1 MGFAEYKKFDPVE
14 LSKEVLAKWKQ
25 ENCFE
30 NVVKARQGAPKF
42 VFFEGPPSANGKPG
56 IHHVMARSIKDAYC
70 RYKTQ
75 RGFLVNRK
83 AGWDTHGLPVELGV
97 EKMLGITKEDIGK
110 KISVDD
116 YNMAC
121 RKEVMKDTAEW
132 VALTEQI
139 GYWVDMDNPYITYDN
154 RYIETLWYLLKD
166 LYNKGLLYKGYTIQP
181 YSPAAGTG
189 LSSHELNQPGCYRD
203 VKDTTATVQ
212 FQVRKDEKSAFL
224 FKGASLDGNVGEQ
237 YSLEEGE
244 LFFIAWTTTP
254 WTLPSN
260 VALCVGPNIDYVRVA
275 SFNPYSGKPAVYVV
289 AKDLLGS
296 NFNPKAADIPLADY
310 KPGDKL
316 VPYKVLDCFK
326 GKQLEG
332 IRYCQLLPWILPEEN
347 TMRVICGDFV
357 STEEGTGIVHIAPTF
372 GADDDRVGKQN
383 NIAPFTLKDKEG
395 VWRPMVDRT
404 GKFYK
409 VEDLDADFVS
419 TRVKE
424 GYLKFAGRYVKNAYD
439 SSLAPDAETLDVDIC
454 VQMKQEGKAF
464 RIEKHVHSYPHC
476 WRTDKPVLYYPLD
489 SWFIKATAVRDE
501 MIELNK
507 QINWKPESTGTGRFG
522 KWLENLQDW
531 NLSRSRYWG
540 TPLPIWR
547 TEDKK
552 EEKCIG
558 SVSELYAEVEKSVE
572 AGVMKSNPFKEKG
585 FVPGDFSDENYN
597 RIDVHKPYIDEIVLV
612 SPGGKPMYRESDLID
627 VWFDSGAMPY
637 AQEWLKALGTPEF
650 GQTADFIAEGVDQ
663 TRGWFY
669 TLHAIHT
676 MVSHT
681 PAFRTVVSNGL
692 VLDKKGEK
700 MSKRLGNAVDP
711 FEQLEKYGPD
721 ALRWYMLTNA
731 QPWDNLKFD
740 EAGVDEVRRKFFGTL
755 YNTYSFFALYGNVD
769 KFDAKAQEV
778 PVANRP
784 EIDRWIISYLNSLIR
799 DVKNCYDNYDVT
811 TAGRM
816 IQEFV
821 CDHLSNWYVRLNR
834 KRFWGGTMNED
845 KLAAYQTLYSCLETV
860 AILAAPIAP
869 FYMDRLFLDL
879 NAVSGRHKEQSVHM
893 TLMPEEDES
902 LIDKDLEE
910 RMALAQKSTS
920 MVLALRR
927 KVNIKVRQPLS
938 KIMIPVIDSRLQ
950 EQLQK
955 VQGIVLSEVNVKQIE
970 FITDTEG
977 LITKK
982 IKPMF
987 KTLGKK
993 YGRQMKE
1000 ISSAFANF
1008 TQKDIS
1014 AIERSEEYTLSLP
1027 SGDVVLQKGDYEIS
1041 SEDMPGWLV
1050 ATEGALTLALDI
1062 QITDDLR
1069 REGTA
1074 RELVN
1079 RIQNLRK
1086 DSGFEVTDRISVTV
1100 EAKED
1105 VVRSLEGENNFSD
1118 YVCAQTLANSLV
1130 IAQPSE
1136 MEGAEEVEWEDG
1148 KTLKIKVER

>member
-1 MGFAEYKKFDPVE
+1 
-14 LSKEVLAKWKQ
+14 
-25 ENCFE
+25 
-30 NVVKARQGAPKF
+30 
-42 VFFEGPPSANGKPG
+42 
-56 IHHVMARSIKDAYC
+56 
-70 RYKTQ
+70 
-75 RGFLVNRK
+75 
-83 AGWDTHGLPVELGV
+83 
-97 EKMLGITKEDIGK
+97 
-110 KISVDD
+110 
-116 YNMAC
+116 
-121 RKEVMKDTAEW
+121 
-132 VALTEQI
+132 
-139 GYWVDMDNPYITYDN
+139 
-154 RYIETLWYLLKD
+154 
-166 LYNKGLLYKGYTIQP
+166 
-181 YSPAAGTG
+181 
-189 LSSHELNQPGCYRD
+189 
-203 VKDTTATVQ
+203 
-212 FQVRKDEKSAFL
+212 
-224 FKGASLDGNVGEQ
+224 
-237 YSLEEGE
+237 
-244 LFFIAWTTTP
+244 
-254 WTLPSN
+254 
-260 VALCVGPNIDYVRVA
+260 
-275 SFNPYSGKPAVYVV
+275 
-289 AKDLLGS
+289 
-296 NFNPKAADIPLADY
+296 
-310 KPGDKL
+310 
-316 VPYKVLDCFK
+316 
-326 GKQLEG
+326 
-332 IRYCQLLPWILPEEN
+332 
-347 TMRVICGDFV
+347 
-357 STEEGTGIVHIAPTF
+357 
-372 GADDDRVGKQN
+372 
-383 NIAPFTLKDKEG
+383 
-395 VWRPMVDRT
+395 
-404 GKFYK
+404 
-409 VEDLDADFVS
+409 
-419 TRVKE
+419 
-424 GYLKFAGRYVKNAYD
+424 
-439 SSLAPDAETLDVDIC
+439 
-454 VQMKQEGKAF
+454 
-464 RIEKHVHSYPHC
+464 
-476 WRTDKPVLYYPLD
+476 
-489 SWFIKATAVRDE
+489 
-501 MIELNK
+501 
-507 QINWKPESTGTGRFG
+507 
-522 KWLENLQDW
+522 
-531 NLSRSRYWG
+531 
-540 TPLPIWR
+540 
-547 TEDKK
+547 
-552 EEKCIG
+552 
-558 SVSELYAEVEKSVE
+558 
-572 AGVMKSNPFKEKG
+572 
-585 FVPGDFSDENYN
+585 
-597 RIDVHKPYIDEIVLV
+597 
-612 SPGGKPMYRESDLID
+612 
-627 VWFDSGAMPY
+627 MPY

-1136 MEGAEEVEWEDG
+1136 MEGADEVEWEDG